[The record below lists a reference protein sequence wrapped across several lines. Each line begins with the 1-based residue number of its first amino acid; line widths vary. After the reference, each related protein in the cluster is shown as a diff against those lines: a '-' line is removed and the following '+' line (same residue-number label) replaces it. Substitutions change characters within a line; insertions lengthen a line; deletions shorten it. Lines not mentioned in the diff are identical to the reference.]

1 MREFVHFEVDQHVAT
16 RRNVVKH
23 EVDIE
28 MLVSQGDSFLPR
40 HERIAAPQFQQKML
54 QLTDQHL
61 LKVAFKKM
69 FALLNAKKLKDKRVV
84 DNFAGL
90 QGLWGRLLYLCPYRI
105 FVAACQHTL
114 IIHRIDLAFQLARA
128 PVCSDALLQIIVA
141 GDFIL
146 HGQQCS
152 PMRPTQLVTQCVT
165 FWVEE
170 VELPHN
176 L

>member
-69 FALLNAKKLKDKRVV
+69 FALLNSKKLKDKRVV

-114 IIHRIDLAFQLARA
+114 IIHRIDLAFQLANTPICRGTFFN
-128 PVCSDALLQIIVA
+128 VIVS
-141 GDFIL
+141 GNLIL
-146 HGQQCS
+146 HPQQS
-152 PMRPTQLVTQCVT
+152 PPMRPC
-165 FWVEE
+165 
-170 VELPHN
+170 
-176 L
+176 